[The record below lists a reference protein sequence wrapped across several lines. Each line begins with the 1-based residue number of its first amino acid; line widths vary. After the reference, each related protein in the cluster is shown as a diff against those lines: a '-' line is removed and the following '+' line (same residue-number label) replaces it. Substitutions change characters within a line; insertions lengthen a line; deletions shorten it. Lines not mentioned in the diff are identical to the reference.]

1 MKSIVRTLKLCV
13 TLGMAAMLQPV
24 LANPIEPAPAMLKG
38 DIQLKSLT
46 SITFSKEGVLFLADP
61 LGMKIYALDE
71 KQPTVGVPERLE
83 VNNIDEKIAALLG
96 VGVRD
101 IKIEDMAVNPTSREV
116 YFAVTRR
123 GSSLQPSIVKVNGK
137 GDLSAFNMS
146 GVNYYETSLADIP
159 TKSPHTYF
167 PLSSAITDMAF
178 IDGELYVAGLSGDEF
193 SSKLR
198 RFQYPF
204 TSKAEAVQL
213 EIFHPSHDRFET
225 NAPIETFLPFP
236 VNGKMH
242 IVAGY
247 GCAPLAKFPLTDVR
261 SKEQLRGVTVAELGG
276 GNRPLDMISFNDAGV
291 DYMLIANSDRT
302 LMQISSEDLDKQ
314 QAVVKGKT
322 RVEPYASTGVKY
334 LSIAEIGILQLDDYN
349 DQSYLV
355 VQRHADDGTLHLT
368 SKYKLRP
375 SVIKTRGL
383 VEELRLAGKLK
394 EAEAEIVKFEPKGDR
409 RSTSVMYYNLAC
421 SYALGNDPNNA
432 FRFLDKA
439 LLLGYNQRGQYEND
453 PDLVS
458 LKGDK
463 RWNDISAK
471 LK

>member
-1 MKSIVRTLKLCV
+1 MKPFTCALKRWLAV
-13 TLGMAAMLQPV
+13 ALVATLQPA
-24 LANPIEPAPAMLKG
+24 LASPIEPAPAMLKG

-46 SITFSKEGVLFLADP
+46 SIAFSREGVLFLADP

-71 KQPTVGVPERLE
+71 KHSNADAAPQLE
-83 VNNIDEKIAALLG
+83 VNNIDEKIAALMG
-96 VGVRD
+96 VSTRD
-101 IKIEDMAVNPTSREV
+101 IKIEDMAVNPTSHEV

-123 GSSLQPSIVKVNGK
+123 GNSLQPAIAKVDSHGNVA
-137 GDLSAFNMS
+137 AFNLS
-146 GVNYYETSLADIP
+146 GVSYYETVLADIP
-159 TKSPHTYF
+159 SRSPHNYF

-193 SSKLR
+193 NSKLR

-204 TSKAEAVQL
+204 TSKTEAVQL

-261 SKEQLRGVTVAELGG
+261 SSDQLRGVTVAELGG
-276 GNRPLDMISFNDAGV
+276 GNRPLDMISFKDGGV

-314 QAVVKGKT
+314 EGVVKGAT

-355 VQRHADDGTLHLT
+355 VQRSTDDGTLNLR
-368 SKYKLRP
+368 SKGKLKP
-375 SVIKTRGL
+375 SMIRVSAQ
-383 VEELRLAGKLK
+383 VEQLRLAGKLR
-394 EAEAEIVKFEPKGDR
+394 EAEDQIVKYEPAGDKR
-409 RSTSVMYYNLAC
+409 TTSVMYYNLAC
-421 SYALGNDPNNA
+421 SYALANDANNA
-432 FRFLDKA
+432 FKFLDKA
-439 LLLGYNQRGQYEND
+439 LLLGYNDKGQYEND
-453 PDLVS
+453 SDLVS

-463 RWNDISAK
+463 RWKELATK